1 MQNGILYPDLS
12 HIILGIAFEVHKQ
25 LGPGFTEDFY
35 EKAYGYELEERGI
48 PYCAQKVI
56 HVAYKGKPLG
66 IYRLDLVVDD
76 KVIVELKAVSQ
87 LTDIFKQQLISYLRA
102 TGLELGYLINF
113 GSRSVEHVR
122 MANTKKGPVHPGLP
136 R

>member
-1 MQNGILYPDLS
+1 MQKGILYPDLS
-12 HIILGIAFEVHKQ
+12 HIILGVAFEVHKQ
-25 LGPGFTEDFY
+25 LGPGFTEDLY
-35 EKAYGYELEERGI
+35 EKAYVYELEERGI
-48 PYCAQKVI
+48 PYCEQKVI
-56 HVAYKGKPLG
+56 QVVYKGRLLG

-87 LTDIFKQQLISYLRA
+87 LTDIYKQQLISYLRA

-122 MANTKKGPVHPGLP
+122 VVNTKKA
-136 R
+136 